1 MVFAEFRTL
10 ETPRLILRKIHRED
24 AEDYYRHLASS
35 EVVTRYM
42 LFNPHKDFSE
52 SVASVEK
59 ALQRYDTARYYRWAI
74 THKEDDRFLGVID
87 LLRFDEER
95 NTCSFAYM
103 IGQPFWGKGYGTEA
117 LKAVFAFAFEE
128 MKMGAIEADHM
139 AENVAS
145 GRVMEKA
152 GMTYIRTEMGKYEKN
167 GRIYDAPTYRI
178 TAEQWK

>member
-1 MVFAEFRTL
+1 MNFAEIKELST
-10 ETPRLILRKIHRED
+10 ENLILRKIRWED
-24 AEDYYRHLASS
+24 AADYYRHLASS
-35 EVVTRYM
+35 EAVTRYM

-59 ALQRYDTARYYRWAI
+59 ALQRYETGRFYRWAI
-74 THKEDDRFLGVID
+74 TRKEDDGFLGVID

-103 IGQPFWGKGYGTEA
+103 IGQPFWGKGYGTES
-117 LKAVFAFAFEE
+117 LKAVFGFAFDE
-128 MKMGAIEADHM
+128 MKLDAVEADHM

-145 GRVMEKA
+145 GRAMEKA
-152 GMTYIRTEMGKYEKN
+152 GMTYVRTERAKYEKN
-167 GRIYDAPTYRI
+167 CRIYDAPTYRI